1 MGKAR
6 ALLFTLRDPRRLLI
20 DLIKAGPWCILFYKG
35 TPLAEALMIH
45 YRGIARESRWLT
57 SGAYLN
63 TGVQWLELETRMLVC
78 LLSCFCRVRLC
89 VPPWAVDC
97 QAPLHGILQARILRW
112 VAMPSSK
119 GSSPPRDWT
128 HISCSFSNVGGYFTP
143 EPLGKPSKRDRID
156 QSVRRR
162 KIETRFLLSVL
173 GTWEVACTRWT
184 PLQPQENDEAKATWL
199 MGEGPDWAEKNR
211 WHVY

>member
-78 LLSCFCRVRLC
+78 LLSCFGRVRLC

-97 QAPLHGILQARILRW
+97 QAPLHGILQARILEW
-112 VAMPSSK
+112 VAISFSR
-119 GSSPPRDWT
+119 GSSSPRDWT
-128 HISCSFSNVGGYFTP
+128 HISSTGSRILYYWATREAPIVQYLNKKTIRHYINV
-143 EPLGKPSKRDRID
+143 K
-156 QSVRRR
+156 
-162 KIETRFLLSVL
+162 
-173 GTWEVACTRWT
+173 
-184 PLQPQENDEAKATWL
+184 
-199 MGEGPDWAEKNR
+199 
-211 WHVY
+211 